1 MSYEPGVLV
10 RRQQREYPQVGGHSA
25 NPWCLWLSNKN
36 ERKTSLLLLISEYF
50 HKSRMSKNNNND
62 NRLQELRAEIAL
74 AALEVGKKTFWIFN
88 FRRNIVELKVQI
100 IFFKFWPG
108 PPQGGK
114 QPRGCS
120 TLQRE
125 ARLHSERVDCAR
137 DQETISW
144 GGPSSWFISTST
156 FPFPNF
162 LFFHPHHFHF
172 HFSIFIVP
180 PCRACTRGRS
190 ALPEFLP
197 EPREVMRTVG
207 KQVTENFTFDL
218 EKNNKMEFDVKK
230 TRWHWCKIKNNM
242 VMLWNPRRRRRG
254 GWRGWARQP
263 KCSAWRRYETAAGG
277 AWRWDHALCPG
288 IFFPFLMTI
297 VLCL

>member
-1 MSYEPGVLV
+1 MGNNREVARLYSERLGYTVNESTV
-10 RRQQREYPQVGGHSA
+10 RGIKKRY
-25 NPWCLWLSNKN
+25 
-36 ERKTSLLLLISEYF
+36 
-50 HKSRMSKNNNND
+50 
-62 NRLQELRAEIAL
+62 
-74 AALEVGKKTFWIFN
+74 LEVVHHPGSFRPPLFTFQT
-88 FRRNIVELKVQI
+88 LC
-100 IFFKFWPG
+100 FF
-108 PPQGGK
+108 
-114 QPRGCS
+114 
-120 TLQRE
+120 L
-125 ARLHSERVDCAR
+125 
-137 DQETISW
+137 
-144 GGPSSWFISTST
+144 SSSFISTFTFTFT
-156 FPFPNF
+156 FPSSSF
-162 LFFHPHHFHF
+162 L
-172 HFSIFIVP
+172 P

-254 GWRGWARQP
+254 GWRGWVRQP
-263 KCSAWRRYETAAGG
+263 KRSAWRRYETAAGG

-297 VLCL
+297 VLCLWKCTKKDDK